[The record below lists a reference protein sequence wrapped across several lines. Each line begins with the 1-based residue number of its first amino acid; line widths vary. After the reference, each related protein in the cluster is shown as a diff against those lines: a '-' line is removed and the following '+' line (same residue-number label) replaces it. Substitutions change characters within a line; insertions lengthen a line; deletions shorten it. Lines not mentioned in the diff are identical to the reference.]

1 MKKGF
6 DSNLY
11 AQLQTEKIL
20 QRIEKFNC
28 IWNSAANFLTIC
40 TRRAYCPALPTTPK

>member
-11 AQLQTEKIL
+11 AKLQTEKIL
-20 QRIEKFNC
+20 QRIEKFN
-28 IWNSAANFLTIC
+28 NKL
-40 TRRAYCPALPTTPK
+40 

>member
-20 QRIEKFNC
+20 QRIEKFN
-28 IWNSAANFLTIC
+28 NKL
-40 TRRAYCPALPTTPK
+40 